1 MSNELRRDI
10 VKLVIAAG
18 NSRPISLLLG
28 LSEKVILGW
37 KDMFAL
43 EMPVIEKPA
52 EDEDVFAPGE
62 STSQYDYNK
71 KEEKDLDN

>member
-43 EMPVIEKPA
+43 EMPPVESKDPEA
-52 EDEDVFAPGE
+52 EEIFAPGE

-71 KEEKDLDN
+71 KEDLDN